1 MRALSNFTVTSAA
14 GNGQPSQP
22 VFVGDVTAGLLEL
35 LKRSDTAG
43 KTYEFG
49 GSQVY
54 SFKLLLELLL
64 TALNRQ
70 RVLIAIPFALAD
82 MQAGLLELSPNPPL
96 TVIKSGCRKQT
107 RSSAERNRRS
117 AIWVHPRPLEDFL
130 ASF

>member
-14 GNGQPSQP
+14 GNGQP

-96 TVIKSGCRKQT
+96 TCDQARLLKTDKVLGG
-107 RSSAERNRRS
+107 AEPTLGDLG
-117 AIWVHPRPLEDFL
+117 APA
-130 ASF
+130 AS